1 MKTIKPLPP
10 IEELREL
17 LHYEPDT
24 GLLRWKI
31 DYGSKNR
38 TGNVAGTSNGKGY
51 LRISINAERFT
62 AHRLAWAFYY
72 NQDPGGMQID
82 HIDKNKS
89 NNKIINLRLASHR
102 KNGANSGPRKNNKLG
117 ARGVHY
123 KNGKF
128 MAAIEINGKNFYLGT
143 YDTIEE
149 ASNVYWAA
157 AEELYGEFAH
167 EKCKHPEKLTEYA
180 CKWISR
186 AIGRPYGAPK
196 LDRNGQFLLVI

>member
-1 MKTIKPLPP
+1 MKTIRPLPP
-10 IEELREL
+10 IEELKEL

-24 GLLRWKI
+24 GLFRWKI
-31 DYGSKNR
+31 NVGKKIKAN
-38 TGNVAGTSNGKGY
+38 NVAGSLHSLGY
-51 LRISINAERFT
+51 IHVTINQKIFK
-62 AHRLAWAFYY
+62 AHRLAWALYY

-89 NNKIINLRLASHR
+89 NNKIINLRLANHVS
-102 KNGANSGPRKNNKLG
+102 NGANAGPRKNNKLG
-117 ARGVHY
+117 VKGVHY
-123 KNGKF
+123 EGSKFITQIKKNGK
-128 MAAIEINGKNFYLGT
+128 KYYLGS

-149 ASNVYWAA
+149 ASNVHWAA

-180 CKWISR
+180 CERISN

-196 LDRNGQFLLVI
+196 LDRNGQFMLVI